1 MKYNSNKGKHLTL
14 EERRIILK
22 GIENGSDKASIA
34 QTIGKDKSTVSKEIK
49 KHRILAYKNKM
60 TLDCNNYRH
69 CKLGRNCKSSC
80 PSYSPFKCSRR
91 DRSPGACNGCSTYN
105 SCHFDKYRYNPEVA
119 DNDYK
124 TTLVDSRLGV
134 NLTFSEAKAIGDV
147 VKPLLEK
154 GLSPYVIV
162 KEHPELG
169 ICEKTLY
176 NYIES
181 GVLQA
186 TSGTTV
192 LDLRRQPSRK
202 IRKKQSTVYKKRK
215 DKKYLQGRMYK
226 DYLEYISLNPD
237 VFVTQMDTV
246 YNDETNG
253 PFIQTFKLMSGKIL
267 FAVLH
272 ESKTADE
279 MLKGIDLLEVI
290 LGTELFE
297 KHCHIILTDRGSEF
311 TAADAAELR
320 PDGSRRTRI
329 FYCDP
334 MQSGQKGSLENNHE
348 LLRYI
353 FPKGTDLRKL
363 GLVDQDA
370 LNIALSNI
378 NSYSVEFLGGR
389 TPIQYTKFLF
399 PDLWQRFDEFGIEEI
414 NVNDVVLK
422 PYLLKNRRR

>member
-1 MKYNSNKGKHLTL
+1 MKHNSNKGKHLTL

-34 QTIGKDKSTVSKEIK
+34 QTIGKDKSTVAKEIK
-49 KHRILAYKNKM
+49 KHRILTYKNKM
-60 TLDCNNYRH
+60 ALDCNNYQH
-69 CKLGRNCKSSC
+69 CKFGRNCKTTC
-80 PSYSPFKCSRR
+80 PSYSPFKCTRR
-91 DRSPGACNGCSTYN
+91 DRSPGACNGCS
-105 SCHFDKYRYNPEVA
+105 SLQKCRFDKYRYDPELA
-119 DNDYK
+119 DNDYR
-124 TTLVDSRLGV
+124 TTLVDCRQGV
-134 NLTFSEAKAIGDV
+134 NLTFSEAKAIGDT
-147 VKPLLEK
+147 VKPLLDK

-176 NYIES
+176 NYIET
-181 GVLQA
+181 GVLQT

-202 IRKKQSTVYKKRK
+202 IKKKQSDNYKKRQNR
-215 DKKYLQGRMYK
+215 KYLQGRTYR
-226 DYLEYISLNPD
+226 DYLEYLSLNPD

-253 PFIQTFKLMSGKIL
+253 PFIQTFKIMSCKFL

-279 MLKGIDLLEVI
+279 MLMGINLLETV
-290 LGTELFE
+290 LGPDLFE
-297 KHCHIILTDRGSEF
+297 KHCHILLTDRGGEF
-311 TAADAAELR
+311 SAPDTAELR

-353 FPKGTDLRKL
+353 FPKGTDLRAL
-363 GLVDQDA
+363 GLVDQAA

-378 NSYSVEFLGGR
+378 NSYPVELLGGKS
-389 TPIQYTKFLF
+389 PIQYTKFLF
-399 PDLWQRFDEFGIEEI
+399 PDLWERLNKFGIVEI

-422 PYLLKNRRR
+422 PYLLKNKRR

>member
-1 MKYNSNKGKHLTL
+1 MKSNSNKGKHLTL

-34 QTIGKDKSTVSKEIK
+34 KTIGKDKSTISKEIK
-49 KHRILAYKNKM
+49 KHRVLAHKNKM
-60 TLDCNNYRH
+60 ALDCNNYRH
-69 CKLGRNCKSSC
+69 CKFGRNCQTNC
-80 PSYSPFKCSRR
+80 PSYSPFKCTRR
-91 DRSPGACNGCSTYN
+91 DRSPGACNGCTSYN

-119 DNDYK
+119 DSDYK
-124 TTLVDSRLGV
+124 STLVDSRLGV
-134 NLTFSEAKAIGDV
+134 NLTYSEAKAIGDV
-147 VKPLLEK
+147 VKPLLDK

-162 KEHPELG
+162 KTHPELG

-181 GVLQA
+181 GVLQT
-186 TSGTTV
+186 TSDTTV
-192 LDLRRQPSRK
+192 LNLRRQPSRK
-202 IRKKQSTVYKKRK
+202 LKKKTSVVCKKRK
-215 DKKYLQGRMYK
+215 DRKYLQGRTYK
-226 DYLEYISLNPD
+226 DYLEYINWNPG

-246 YNDETNG
+246 YNDESNG
-253 PFIQTFKLMSGKIL
+253 PFIQTFKIMSGKIL

-272 ESKTADE
+272 DSKTADE
-279 MLKGIDLLEVI
+279 MLKGIDLLEII
-290 LGTELFE
+290 LGPELFE
-297 KHCHIILTDRGSEF
+297 RHCHIILTDRGSEF
-311 TAADAAELR
+311 TAADKAELR

-353 FPKGTDLRKL
+353 LPNGTDLRKL
-363 GLVDQDA
+363 GLADQNA

-378 NSYSVEFLGGR
+378 NSYPVEFLGGR
-389 TPIQYTKFLF
+389 SPIQYTKFLF
-399 PDLWQRFDEFGIEEI
+399 PELWERLNEFGIDEI

>member
-1 MKYNSNKGKHLTL
+1 MKYHSNKGKHLTL

-22 GIENGSDKASIA
+22 GIENGSSVTAIA

-49 KHRILAYKNKM
+49 KHRILSYKNHM
-60 TLDCNNYRH
+60 PLDCSNYKH
-69 CKLGRNCKSSC
+69 CKFGRNCKTTC
-80 PSYSPFKCSRR
+80 PQFVQFKCTRR
-91 DRSPGACNGCSTYN
+91 DRSPGACNGCPTTRYCHYN
-105 SCHFDKYRYNPEVA
+105 KYRYIPEEA
-119 DNDYK
+119 NAEYRNM
-124 TTLVDSRLGV
+124 LVDCRLGV
-134 NLTFSEAKAIGDV
+134 NLTSSEAKAIGDV
-147 VKPLLEK
+147 VKPLLDK

-192 LDLRRQPSRK
+192 LNLRRQPSRK
-202 IRKKQSTVYKKRK
+202 IRKKQSSVYKKRK
-215 DKKYLQGRMYK
+215 DKKYLHGRMYK

-253 PFIQTFKLMSGKIL
+253 PFIQTFKLMSSKFL
-267 FAVLH
+267 FAIFH
-272 ESKTADE
+272 ESKTASD
-279 MLKGIDLLEVI
+279 MLKGIDILEET
-290 LGTELFE
+290 LGSELFE
-297 KHCHIILTDRGSEF
+297 RHCHIILTDRGTEF

-353 FPKGTDLRKL
+353 FPKGTDLREL
-363 GLVDQDA
+363 GLVNQES

-378 NSYSVEFLGGR
+378 NSYPVEFLGGR
-389 TPIQYTKFLF
+389 SPIQYTKFLF
-399 PDLWQRFDEFGIEEI
+399 PDLWQKLNEFGIEEI

>member
-1 MKYNSNKGKHLTL
+1 MKQNSNKGKHLTL

-22 GIENGSDKASIA
+22 GIENGSDKAAIA
-34 QTIGKDKSTVSKEIK
+34 QTIGKDKSTVAKEIK

-60 TLDCNNYRH
+60 ALDCNNYRH
-69 CKLGRNCKSSC
+69 CKFGRNCKTAC
-80 PSYSPFKCSRR
+80 HSYSPFKCTRR
-91 DRSPGACNGCSTYN
+91 DRSPGACNGCPGYN
-105 SCHFDKYRYNPEVA
+105 SCHFNKFRYNPEIA
-119 DNDYK
+119 DKDYK
-124 TTLVDSRLGV
+124 TTLVDCRLGV
-134 NLTFSEAKAIGDV
+134 NLTSSEAKAIGDV
-147 VKPLLEK
+147 VKPLLGK

-181 GVLQA
+181 GVLQT
-186 TSGTTV
+186 TSETTV

-202 IRKKQSTVYKKRK
+202 IKPKHADSYKKRK
-215 DKKYLQGRMYK
+215 DRKYLQGRTYK

-253 PFIQTFKLMSGKIL
+253 PFIQTFKIMSGKFL

-272 ESKTADE
+272 ESKTAAE
-279 MLKGIDLLEVI
+279 MLNGIYLLEKV
-290 LGTELFE
+290 LGSELFE

-311 TAADAAELR
+311 TAADSAELR

-348 LLRYI
+348 ILRYI
-353 FPKGTDLRKL
+353 FPKGTDLRAL
-363 GLVDQDA
+363 GLIDQNA
-370 LNIALSNI
+370 LNVALSNI
-378 NSYSVEFLGGR
+378 NSYPVELLGGKS
-389 TPIQYTKFLF
+389 PILYSKFLF
-399 PDLWQRFDEFGIEEI
+399 PDLWERLNEFGIEEI
-414 NVNDVVLK
+414 NVNDIVLK
-422 PYLLKNRRR
+422 PYLLKN

>member
-1 MKYNSNKGKHLTL
+1 MRNNSNKGKHLTL

-22 GIENGSDKASIA
+22 GIENGSTVVAIA
-34 QTIGKDKSTVSKEIK
+34 KTIGKDKSTVSKEIK
-49 KHRILAYKNKM
+49 KHRALSYKNHM
-60 TLDCNNYRH
+60 PLDCSNYKH
-69 CKLGRNCKSSC
+69 CKYGRTCKSSC
-80 PSYSPFKCSRR
+80 PQYVPFKCTRR
-91 DRSPGACNGCSTYN
+91 DRSPGACNGCSNQRYCHYN
-105 SCHFDKYRYNPEVA
+105 KYRYIPEDA
-119 DNDYK
+119 DAEYRNM
-124 TTLVDSRLGV
+124 LVDARQGV
-134 NLTFSEAKAIGDV
+134 NLTSSEAKTIGDI
-147 VKPLLEK
+147 VKPLMDQ

-162 KEHPELG
+162 KEHPELN

-181 GVLQA
+181 GILQT
-186 TSGTTV
+186 TSGATV
-192 LDLRRQPSRK
+192 MDLRRQPSRK
-202 IRKKQSTVYKKRK
+202 IKKKQSNGYKKRHDRK
-215 DKKYLQGRMYK
+215 FLQGRTYK

-253 PFIQTFKLMSGKIL
+253 PFIQTFKIMSGKIL

-272 ESKTADE
+272 KSKTADE
-279 MLKGIDLLEVI
+279 MIQGIDLLETV
-290 LGTELFE
+290 LGPELFE
-297 KHCHIILTDRGSEF
+297 RHCHVILTDRGSEF

-320 PDGSRRTRI
+320 PDDSRRTRI

-353 FPKGTDLRKL
+353 FPKGTDLRAL

-378 NSYSVEFLGGR
+378 NSYPVELLGGKS
-389 TPIQYTKFLF
+389 PIQYSKFLF
-399 PDLWQRFDEFGIEEI
+399 PDLWERLNKFGIEEI

>member
-1 MKYNSNKGKHLTL
+1 MKSNSNKGKHLTL

-34 QTIGKDKSTVSKEIK
+34 KTIGKDKSTISKEIK
-49 KHRILAYKNKM
+49 KHRVLAHKNKM
-60 TLDCNNYRH
+60 ALDCNNYRH

-91 DRSPGACNGCSTYN
+91 DRSPGACNGCSIYN

-134 NLTFSEAKAIGDV
+134 NLTFSEAKAIGDA
-147 VKPLLEK
+147 VKPLLDK

-181 GVLQA
+181 GILQA
-186 TSGTTV
+186 ASGTTV

-202 IRKKQSTVYKKRK
+202 IRKKQSSVYKKRK
-215 DKKYLQGRMYK
+215 DKKYLHGRMYK

-253 PFIQTFKLMSGKIL
+253 PFIQTFKLMSGKFL
-267 FAVLH
+267 FAIFH
-272 ESKTADE
+272 ESKTASD
-279 MLKGIDLLEVI
+279 MLKGIDILEET
-290 LGTELFE
+290 LGSELFE
-297 KHCHIILTDRGSEF
+297 RHCHIILTDRGTEF
-311 TAADAAELR
+311 TTADAAELR

-353 FPKGTDLRKL
+353 FPKGTDLREL
-363 GLVDQDA
+363 GLVDQES

-378 NSYSVEFLGGR
+378 NSYPVEFLGGR
-389 TPIQYTKFLF
+389 SPIQYTKFLF
-399 PDLWQRFDEFGIEEI
+399 PDLWQKLNEFGIEEI

>member
-1 MKYNSNKGKHLTL
+1 M
-14 EERRIILK
+14 
-22 GIENGSDKASIA
+22 
-34 QTIGKDKSTVSKEIK
+34 
-49 KHRILAYKNKM
+49 
-60 TLDCNNYRH
+60 
-69 CKLGRNCKSSC
+69 
-80 PSYSPFKCSRR
+80 
-91 DRSPGACNGCSTYN
+91 
-105 SCHFDKYRYNPEVA
+105 
-119 DNDYK
+119 
-124 TTLVDSRLGV
+124 LVDCRLGV
-134 NLTFSEAKAIGDV
+134 NLTSSEAKAIGDA
-147 VKPLLEK
+147 VKPLLDK

-215 DKKYLQGRMYK
+215 DKKYLHGRMYK

-253 PFIQTFKLMSGKIL
+253 PFIQTFKLMSGKFL
-267 FAVLH
+267 FAIFH
-272 ESKTADE
+272 ESKTASD
-279 MLKGIDLLEVI
+279 MLKGIDILEET
-290 LGTELFE
+290 LGSELFE
-297 KHCHIILTDRGSEF
+297 RHCHIILTDRGTEF

-320 PDGSRRTRI
+320 LDGSRRTRI

-353 FPKGTDLRKL
+353 FPKGTDLREL
-363 GLVDQDA
+363 GLVDQKC
-370 LNIALSNI
+370 
-378 NSYSVEFLGGR
+378 
-389 TPIQYTKFLF
+389 T
-399 PDLWQRFDEFGIEEI
+399 
-414 NVNDVVLK
+414 
-422 PYLLKNRRR
+422 